1 MKVLEPE
8 RNLSAKTSKVK
19 EIYDRLKT
27 SKSKKKRME
36 LMKLCQ
42 ETLVEGIANP
52 KASQES
58 LEQEI
63 FEEIRSSLRKMT
75 RDGRLPA
82 LKTTS
87 WKMTTSSP
95 RKSTPTRKMTG
106 KMTDLGRNS
115 PLVPSV
121 ARKLGMTVVLR
132 AKQTAEQLQRTHLPL
147 AQTEASKISSKPVMI
162 SSSAGIK
169 PPGSTPVYR
178 AGPPMGGEEGTADR
192 ALGGRLA
199 NQSRGLEAEL
209 PSTHREKK
217 VSRSPPARK

>member
-1 MKVLEPE
+1 
-8 RNLSAKTSKVK
+8 
-19 EIYDRLKT
+19 
-27 SKSKKKRME
+27 ME
-36 LMKLCQ
+36 LMKLFQ

-75 RDGRLPA
+75 QDGRLPV

-87 WKMTTSSP
+87 WKMTTSLP
-95 RKSTPTRKMTG
+95 QKSTPTRKMTV
-106 KMTDLGRNS
+106 KMTKLARNS

-121 ARKLGMTVVLR
+121 ARKLGMTVVTI
-132 AKQTAEQLQRTHLPL
+132 AKQTAEQLQRTHLLL

-169 PPGSTPVYR
+169 PPESTPVHR
-178 AGPPMGGEEGTADR
+178 AGPTMGGEEWTADR
-192 ALGGRLA
+192 APGSRLA
-199 NQSRGLEAEL
+199 NRSRGLKEEL
-209 PSTHREKK
+209 PINSKDYKK
-217 VSRSPPARK
+217 VSRSLPAHSNYYV

>member
-1 MKVLEPE
+1 LVKRNEIWEEGLKESLELKE
-8 RNLSAKTSKVK
+8 NKVK

-75 RDGRLPA
+75 RDGRLPV

-95 RKSTPTRKMTG
+95 RKNTPTRKMTG
-106 KMTDLGRNS
+106 KMTNLGRNS

-121 ARKLGMTVVLR
+121 ARKLGMTVVIR

-199 NQSRGLEAEL
+199 NQSRGLKEEL
-209 PSTHREKK
+209 PINSKD
-217 VSRSPPARK
+217 